1 MTITSYQVDSVIRAY
16 TKQYKSR
23 AVDEGSEV
31 APRDPYNDVVTLS
44 QTPRGEGEIFQKISY
59 SLLDIIRKGHPP
71 GRE

>member
-1 MTITSYQVDSVIRAY
+1 MTISSYQVDSVIRAY

-23 AVDEGSEV
+23 AVGEGREDV
-31 APRDPYNDVVTLS
+31 PRDPYSDVVTIS
-44 QTPRGEGEIFQKISY
+44 QTPRGEGEVFQKISY